1 MNTPKSLVYG
11 PTGLGHLDSNSKGHW
26 QTLHDEYY
34 FLPCMQPISNH
45 GGNFTENTD
54 LPESATLA

>member
-1 MNTPKSLVYG
+1 MNTHKSLVYA
-11 PTGLGHLDSNSKGHW
+11 PAGLGHLGFNSKG

-34 FLPCMQPISNH
+34 FLPRMRPISNY